1 MEVLQLLQQA
11 LAKYLNVEQ
20 RAHWRAHRKKK
31 KKKIT
36 SAVPCDETIIF
47 IYLFIY
53 LYIYINEADIQKY
66 ISLKI
71 EFY

>member
-20 RAHWRAHRKKK
+20 RAHRKKRRK
-31 KKKIT
+31 KT
-36 SAVPCDETIIF
+36 SAVPYDETII
-47 IYLFIY
+47 
-53 LYIYINEADIQKY
+53 YIYKWCGVITMRLIYKKY